1 MMVAI
6 TLLSVTV
13 FIILGLVGRK
23 LFSFFGRTRR
33 QKRLSN
39 WGIEADA
46 VLLNLQKTGVY
57 INNLLQVK
65 LQMQVYVRT
74 GRNFVVETNQV
85 ISYSDL
91 SQLRIGGPLL
101 VKYNPANTK
110 EVMVVFKKNQ

>member
-1 MMVAI
+1 MVAI

-13 FIILGLVGRK
+13 FIILGLVGRRL
-23 LFSFFGRTRR
+23 LFVFERTRT

-39 WGIEADA
+39 WGIEAEA

-57 INNLLQVK
+57 VNNLLQVK

-74 GRNFVVETNQV
+74 GRNFVAEVNQV
-85 ISYSDL
+85 ISYADL
-91 SQLRIGGPLL
+91 SQLRIGGPLM

-110 EVMVVFKKNQ
+110 EVMVVFRKK